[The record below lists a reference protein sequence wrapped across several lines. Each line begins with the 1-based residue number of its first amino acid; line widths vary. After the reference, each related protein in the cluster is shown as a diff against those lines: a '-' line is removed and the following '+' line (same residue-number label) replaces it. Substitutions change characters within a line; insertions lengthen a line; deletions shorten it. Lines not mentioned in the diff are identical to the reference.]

1 MKRIMA
7 NSGLAFLVFSLLVT
21 CSGET
26 SWNQDGRVKS
36 QVHLLLHDTVMR
48 YAVYQR
54 DMFTHASTSYLK
66 WDPSYFS
73 FSPKQTLRRRFEFKQ
88 FKKIIMREWESDM
101 GKKVIQLGM
110 C

>member
-1 MKRIMA
+1 MA
-7 NSGLAFLVFSLLVT
+7 ELKAKYT
-21 CSGET
+21 
-26 SWNQDGRVKS
+26 
-36 QVHLLLHDTVMR
+36 LLHDTVMR

-54 DMFTHASTSYLK
+54 GDMFTHASTSYLK